1 MSYSTRPFHTHAFLL
16 LCSLPLSDGV
26 DCRANSEHYQ
36 QKAEDVLEEHQIRER
51 DIQARVEKERREFE
65 GQVLRKAE
73 QLISE
78 YKDAASKAASKAADE
93 ICENRARE
101 MELMHQAEKGRTKKG
116 TLNRLLNDTP

>member
-1 MSYSTRPFHTHAFLL
+1 MSYSTCPFHTHSFLL

-78 YKDAASKAASKAADE
+78 YKDAASKAADE